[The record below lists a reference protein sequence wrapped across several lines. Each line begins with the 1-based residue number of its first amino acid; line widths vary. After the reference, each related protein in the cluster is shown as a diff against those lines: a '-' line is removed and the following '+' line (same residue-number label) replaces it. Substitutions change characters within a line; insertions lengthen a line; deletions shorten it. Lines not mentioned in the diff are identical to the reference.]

1 VICPVCAADNLP
13 GSDECGNCGADLRS
27 ADLPAAHNAFE
38 ARLLEERLA
47 DLEPRRPIAV
57 GPDDPVATAIATMQE
72 HRVGCV
78 TVERDGRLVG
88 ILTERD
94 LVQKLAGKPL
104 TDIFVRDLMTPDPVV
119 LRDDDTI
126 AVAINKMAVG
136 GFRHIPLVRG
146 GQVTGIV
153 SARDLSHHLVILLG

>member
-1 VICPVCAADNLP
+1 MICPVCAAENLP
-13 GSDECGNCGADLRS
+13 GSDQCDNCGADLHD
-27 ADLPAAHNAFE
+27 ADLPAARSAFE

-57 GPDDPVATAIATMQE
+57 GPDESIAAAIATMQE
-72 HRVGCV
+72 ERVGCL
-78 TVERDGRLVG
+78 TVEQGGRLVG

-94 LVQKLAGKPL
+94 LVQKLAGKPHAGVL
-104 TDIFVRDLMTPDPVV
+104 VRDLMTADPVV
-119 LRDDDTI
+119 LREDDTI
-126 AVAINKMAVG
+126 AVAMNKMAVG
-136 GFRHIPLVRG
+136 GFRHIPLVRR

>member
-1 VICPVCAADNLP
+1 MICPVCAYDNMA
-13 GSDECGNCGADLRS
+13 GADECENCGADLRA
-27 ADLPAAHNAFE
+27 ADLPEAHDAFE

-47 DLEPRRPIAV
+47 DLEPQRPIAV
-57 GPDDPVATAIATMQE
+57 GPDDPVTTAIAAMQE
-72 HRVGCV
+72 HRIGCV

-94 LVQKLAGKPL
+94 LVQKLAARPL
-104 TDIFVRDLMTPDPVV
+104 AGILVHEVMTPDPVV

-126 AVAINKMAVG
+126 AVAMNKMAVG

-146 GQVTGIV
+146 GQVTGMV

>member
-1 VICPVCAADNLP
+1 VNCPVCGTFNME
-13 GSDECGNCGADLRS
+13 GSDECENCGADLRA
-27 ADLPAAHNAFE
+27 ADIPAAHGALE
-38 ARLLEERLA
+38 AKLLKEQLA

-57 GPDDPVATAIATMQE
+57 APDDEVASAIAAMQE
-72 HRVGCV
+72 HRIGCL

-94 LVQKLAGKPL
+94 LVQKLAGRPL
-104 TDIFVRDLMTPDPVV
+104 GGILVSDVMTPDPVV

-136 GFRHIPLVRG
+136 GFRHIPLVRRG
-146 GQVTGIV
+146 RVTGIV
-153 SARDLSHHLVILLG
+153 SARDLSHHLVTLLR

>member
-13 GSDECGNCGADLRS
+13 GSDQCDNCGADLQG
-27 ADLPAAHNAFE
+27 ADRPAAHSAFE

-47 DLEPRRPIAV
+47 DLEPRRPISA
-57 GPDDPVATAIATMQE
+57 GPDEPITAAIARMQE
-72 HRVGCV
+72 HHVGCL
-78 TVERDGRLVG
+78 TVERDDRLVG

-94 LVQKLAGKPL
+94 LVQKLAGRPL
-104 TDIFVRDLMTPDPVV
+104 AGVLVRDLMTPDPVV
-119 LRDDDTI
+119 LREDDTI
-126 AVAINKMAVG
+126 AVAMNKMAVG
-136 GFRHIPLVRG
+136 GFRHIPLVRH